1 VVPRK
6 GRVRD
11 GVNSNKRVRGTTR
24 ADGTRPNDRP
34 TLTTVALYP
43 DRSQCEGETTVEILG
58 QEQPPTTDTGQSA
71 SEWSPIRRSAR
82 GGWLNQTPF
91 GGMKRSAIV
100 ESECG
105 SGTPSNEWGTSTL
118 RAPRSGR
125 ERQRR
130 IHCPVRIQLAHCGHR
145 SPVPRELRYRN
156 RRSRRQVR
164 RVRYLV
170 R

>member
-1 VVPRK
+1 MPKK
-6 GRVRD
+6 GCVRD

-24 ADGTRPNDRP
+24 ADGTRPNDR
-34 TLTTVALYP
+34 TLTKVSLYP

-58 QEQPPTTDTGQSA
+58 QEQPPTTFTGQSA

-82 GGWLNQTPF
+82 GGWLHGTPF

-100 ESECG
+100 ECECG
-105 SGTPSNEWGTSTL
+105 SRTPVERVGTSTL

-130 IHCPVRIQLAHCGHR
+130 IHCPARIRLGRCG
-145 SPVPRELRYRN
+145 
-156 RRSRRQVR
+156 RR
-164 RVRYLV
+164 
-170 R
+170 